1 MLYSYTHPIYIYA
14 DPVTGKAIV
23 VKTGMGS
30 SAALTT
36 ALIAALLQYFDVI
49 SLPSSTTSPSDS
61 TSTSTNQQRLT
72 SSTTPSNTTSLQ
84 ASPKGEEE
92 YNVYQLKRDK
102 TILHNL
108 SQLSHAIAQGKIG

>member
-1 MLYSYTHPIYIYA
+1 M
-14 DPVTGKAIV
+14 TGKAIV

-49 SLPSSTTSPSDS
+49 SLPSSTTSIANS
-61 TSTSTNQQRLT
+61 STNQHPLT
-72 SSTTPSNTTSLQ
+72 PPKTTLNTTSNSTSLQ
-84 ASPKGEEE
+84 STSNKEVYKGEEE